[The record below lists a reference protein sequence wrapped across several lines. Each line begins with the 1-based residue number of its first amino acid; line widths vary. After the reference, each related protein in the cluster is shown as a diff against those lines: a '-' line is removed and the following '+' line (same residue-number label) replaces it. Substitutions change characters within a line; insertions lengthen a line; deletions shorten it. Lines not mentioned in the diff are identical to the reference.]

1 MIDVAKNRI
10 PSFAAP
16 ESNRLFQERCGVKS
30 RGVNE
35 VLARL
40 LVGLIV
46 LLALPLAGRAA
57 TTAITLGTY
66 SDFNNNTWTLAF
78 EFSPT
83 HNISVTTLGSFFP
96 SGATDQHGVTIW
108 DTSGNVLATT
118 AVSGTGAEGFVFA
131 AIPPLALIA
140 GTSYVIGANTQSDNY
155 ALMQAGPP
163 PTASEINYT
172 GHTEIVCAGVT
183 PCFPGTSSST
193 STTDF
198 GPNFQFVDTGTNPTI
213 SPSTV
218 PSGTVNLS
226 YGSITL
232 TAQGGSGNYVWSAT
246 GLPAGITLSPTT
258 GVLSGI
264 PTTAG
269 TFPAV
274 VTVTDQSDSLAGHQ
288 NYTFTIAQAPQTI
301 TFAPLSD
308 VTFGA
313 APFGVTAT
321 ASSGLQV
328 LFTSGTPAIC
338 TVAVATVSLVAGGLC
353 TITASQPGNANYL
366 TAPNLPRS
374 FTVHPA
380 SQTITFAPLSDVT
393 LGVAPFPLTA
403 TASSGLPVV
412 FSSGT
417 PAVCTVAVA
426 TVTLVATGTCTI
438 SASQPGNATYLP
450 ALNVTWSFT
459 VHSGIVPLTLTC
471 TPATGPSAP
480 GTPYSATCVAA
491 GGTPPYAFTVG
502 AGALPAGLTLNAS
515 TGAIGGTP
523 AASGAYNYTVEV
535 LDSQNPPQTATQAY
549 RGSIASAITV
559 SPSFLNFHYRLGDAT
574 APDPQGISAF
584 STPSGIGLTAAASTV
599 TGGNWLVVNT
609 PAGATTPGVIQVS
622 INTSVLGSSGSFN
635 GAVAITPGGGGLAV
649 NVPVT
654 LRVDPLAPPQ
664 LSAAPLSESFALTQG
679 SSTGGEITV
688 SNSGGGTL
696 QFAVTTDQPGW
707 LTATTAGSATSD
719 LPGIVGFNINSTT
732 LNPGLNIGHITIA
745 DLGSSN
751 QAVATINVAVTPNTT
766 SIQLSQTGLN
776 FTADAAGSAPPAQ
789 SVTVSNPAGTP
800 LNWNATAVTVSGGNW
815 LNVAPSGNL
824 LIASIDP
831 TVLAGLSPG
840 PFYGTLNVTAAGA
853 SNSPQT
859 ISVLLTINPAGTKG
873 SGITFS
879 SGGLTLTGTA
889 GGAPVTGQVT
899 MFNPSTTA
907 SSYSTT
913 AVMNQGT
920 GWLSVQ
926 GGASGTLVP
935 GTNTLTIKANAGAV
949 TAGVFKG
956 VVTVAFDDGTTG
968 VIGVVLI
975 AGSGGASPSAT
986 AKQKPQLIS
995 VQPCIGNKPGYLIP
1009 NFTQPL
1015 GNSETQVAVGQIVQ
1029 ARIVDDC
1036 NHAVTSLN
1044 GGAQV
1049 TFGNGDPAL
1058 TLTDTGNGIW
1068 EATWTPA
1075 NAGASGTLQVVALAS
1090 GAAPTPLTGG
1100 SSISTAISAAS
1111 PTGAAQLIGVVNA
1124 AAGTTATPQIVAPGS
1139 FVAVYG
1145 NLIASGAPSLATV
1158 LPLPL
1163 NMGSAQL
1170 LLGGQLLPLSYTS
1183 PGQVNALIPQN
1194 LNPNASYTL
1203 VVKRGATQS
1212 VPIQLTVVGLQ
1223 PGIYTQNQY
1232 GTEPGVV
1239 QIANTALLAQPAGAG
1254 SRPVQSGVEYITIYA
1269 TGLGPVV
1276 GTKGEP
1282 PPADGAPA
1290 ALPAIYQTKAT
1301 VTATIGGV
1309 TVPASFAGL
1318 TPTLTALYQVNVPV
1332 PAGVPTG
1339 DAVQLYI
1346 TATAPDGSK
1355 ATSNPVTIAVR

>member
-1 MIDVAKNRI
+1 
-10 PSFAAP
+10 
-16 ESNRLFQERCGVKS
+16 
-30 RGVNE
+30 
-35 VLARL
+35 
-40 LVGLIV
+40 
-46 LLALPLAGRAA
+46 
-57 TTAITLGTY
+57 
-66 SDFNNNTWTLAF
+66 
-78 EFSPT
+78 
-83 HNISVTTLGSFFP
+83 
-96 SGATDQHGVTIW
+96 
-108 DTSGNVLATT
+108 
-118 AVSGTGAEGFVFA
+118 
-131 AIPPLALIA
+131 
-140 GTSYVIGANTQSDNY
+140 
-155 ALMQAGPP
+155 
-163 PTASEINYT
+163 
-172 GHTEIVCAGVT
+172 
-183 PCFPGTSSST
+183 
-193 STTDF
+193 
-198 GPNFQFVDTGTNPTI
+198 
-213 SPSTV
+213 
-218 PSGTVNLS
+218 
-226 YGSITL
+226 
-232 TAQGGSGNYVWSAT
+232 
-246 GLPAGITLSPTT
+246 
-258 GVLSGI
+258 
-264 PTTAG
+264 
-269 TFPAV
+269 
-274 VTVTDQSDSLAGHQ
+274 
-288 NYTFTIAQAPQTI
+288 
-301 TFAPLSD
+301 
-308 VTFGA
+308 
-313 APFGVTAT
+313 
-321 ASSGLQV
+321 
-328 LFTSGTPAIC
+328 
-338 TVAVATVSLVAGGLC
+338 VATVSLVAGGLC

-1232 GTEPGVV
+1232 GTGPGVV